1 MKIIIV
7 GCGRLGSDLAVRLC
21 VHGNDVAVIDHMPG
35 SFNNLPP
42 SFQGRLIEGE
52 ALREDVLHRAGIEKA
67 DALAAVTNIDALNA
81 VVAHL
86 ARTVYHVPNVV
97 VRNYD
102 PHSRA
107 LHEAF
112 GLQTVSS
119 TSWGSQRIED
129 LLYHSDVK
137 TVFSAGNGEVDV
149 YEFIVPES
157 WNERKLQ
164 EFYIPDETNVSILT
178 RAGKAML
185 PAPEML
191 LECGDIVV
199 VSATQ
204 EGAREIRRKLKVSLR
219 GGPCM

>member
-21 VHGNDVAVIDHMPG
+21 KHGNDVVVIDQTA
-35 SFNNLPP
+35 SAFNNLPS
-42 SFQGRLIEGE
+42 SFQGRLVEGE

-86 ARTVYHVPNVV
+86 ARTIYHVPNVV
-97 VRNYD
+97 ARNYD
-102 PHSRA
+102 PQTQA

-119 TSWGSQRIED
+119 TLWGSQRIEE

-137 TVFSAGNGEVDV
+137 VVFSAGNGEVDI
-149 YEFIVPES
+149 YEFIIPES
-157 WNERKLQ
+157 WSGRKLQ
-164 EFYIPDETNVSILT
+164 DFIIPEETNVSILT
-178 RAGKAML
+178 RAGKAIL
-185 PAPEML
+185 PSPDMP

-204 EGAREIRRKLKVSLR
+204 EGVEEIRRKLKSA
-219 GGPCM
+219 